1 MKLKLKPLP
10 VAASWADPDRREGM
24 RKPWL
29 LIRAFSF
36 VKVDGVSF
44 GDVGGESHQ
53 GRELQRKRSEGD
65 GKIKEVGV
73 YLFCS
78 FFSHPPL
85 FVLLKKN

>member
-1 MKLKLKPLP
+1 
-10 VAASWADPDRREGM
+10 M

-36 VKVDGVSF
+36 VKVDGGFFWRCWWRITSR
-44 GDVGGESHQ
+44 
-53 GRELQRKRSEGD
+53 RELQRKRSEGD

-85 FVLLKKN
+85 FVLLKNFRV